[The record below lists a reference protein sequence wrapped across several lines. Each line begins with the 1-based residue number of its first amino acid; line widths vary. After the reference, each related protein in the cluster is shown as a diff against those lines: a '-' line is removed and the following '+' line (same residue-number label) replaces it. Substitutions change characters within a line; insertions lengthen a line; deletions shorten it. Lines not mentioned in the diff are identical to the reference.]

1 MTKIVKQTNLT
12 KLHSLNEYQKSFAT
26 RITFKV
32 EMIDTFN
39 INITYNIPTEVEL
52 IINFDPNSF
61 NEEINKVLLGKPAE
75 YITTH
80 LAVMETIMETFNSHL
95 IGVCLD
101 KEIEDIMMKQIK
113 VQNELNIYD
122 KNTGFSL
129 SKVKEPIPPKMEEI
143 KEDFNIFHFIKEIF
157 LRRCK

>member
-1 MTKIVKQTNLT
+1 MIKTIKQTNLT

-32 EMIDTFN
+32 EMVDAFN
-39 INITYNIPTEVEL
+39 INIIYNIPTEVKL
-52 IINFDPNSF
+52 IINFDPSSF

-75 YITTH
+75 YVTTH

-101 KEIEDIMMKQIK
+101 KEM
-113 VQNELNIYD
+113 
-122 KNTGFSL
+122 SL
-129 SKVKEPIPPKMEEI
+129 
-143 KEDFNIFHFIKEIF
+143 
-157 LRRCK
+157 LR